1 MTERHCWSRLSRALR
16 MVLLAVACVTTSA
29 SGGGDSGFP
38 GLADQLI
45 HMPPASGPFAYNS
58 FVPPATQGA
67 SYVDP
72 VFGTTVRQLTTDHV
86 NDNIYA
92 RNMWWNADE
101 TRYLHRTTN
110 GTPWP
115 DFWNVIDVAT
125 GKVTHQGIPIGGV
138 IGGARPFEADGGFD
152 PVDPNVL
159 YALGPTSIYKI
170 TLNSVGT
177 WTSAIY
183 FTPPGGAMLKS
194 LGGTL
199 NWLDASGRYMIVR
212 YGAEPSVH
220 LYDRQNM
227 ATGPYANA
235 IDGTNYIN
243 MGSYIGLT
251 PDGQFLVGYDDRRFG
266 STYGGGVSWKIDHT
280 NRAIAASP
288 NYFWNLCGDHGA
300 FLSASNGRN
309 YMITN
314 DCYGQNQVWRVDIT
328 NSIGV
333 PGSFLSEAQQQAL
346 PNNKLLFPWASWN
359 DGSHFTTVA
368 RGALQDWAFVSS
380 EDGTD
385 TFNSGTADANGNITP
400 WHLYRQ
406 EIIAFNVLTGKVR
419 RLAHHRSRSV
429 FNDYFSSPRLS
440 ASWGGK
446 YVGFA
451 SNFNQSG
458 VNDIYVIPFSATLD
472 MISPTV
478 SITSQSRGQPLPRGA
493 QGKRRDR

>member
-1 MTERHCWSRLSRALR
+1 MGGTGSRDVDDHRPTPEGSKMTERHCWSRLSRALR

-110 GTPWP
+110 GRPWP

-125 GKVTHQGIPIGGV
+125 GKVTHKGIPIGGV
-138 IGGARPFEADGGFD
+138 IGGAGPFAADGGFD

-170 TLNSVGT
+170 TLNADGT
-177 WTSAIY
+177 WTSTAY
-183 FTPPGGAMLKS
+183 FTPPGGVALKS

-199 NWLDASGRYMIVR
+199 NWLDASGHYMVVR
-212 YGAEPSVH
+212 YGAEPSVYV
-220 LYDRQNM
+220 YDRKNL
-227 ATGPYANA
+227 AAGPYANPVRGDNT
-235 IDGTNYIN
+235 IDT
-243 MGSYIGLT
+243 GSYIGIT
-251 PDGQFLVGYDDRRFG
+251 PDGQFLVGYEKG
-266 STYGGGVSWKIDHT
+266 AGLQGHAGVSWKIDHA
-280 NRAIAASP
+280 NRAIAPSK
-288 NYFWNLCGDHGA
+288 NVFWSLCGDHGS
-300 FLSASNGRN
+300 FISASNGHN
-309 YMITN
+309 YMITF
-314 DCYGQNQVWRVDIT
+314 DCYDSPEIWRVDIA
-328 NSIGV
+328 NNANGL
-333 PGSFLSEAQQQAL
+333 GYAQQKAL
-346 PNNKLLFPWASWN
+346 PDNKRLITLTWN
-359 DGSHFTTVA
+359 DAGHVTTVA
-368 RGALQDWAFVSS
+368 RGPLQDWAFVAT

-385 TFNSGTADANGNITP
+385 TFNSGKADASGNVTP
-400 WHLYRQ
+400 WTAYRQ
-406 EIIAFNVLTGKVR
+406 EIIAINVLTGQAR

-429 FNDYFSSPRLS
+429 FNDYFASPRLS

-451 SNFNQSG
+451 SNFNQSR
-458 VNDIYVIPFSATLD
+458 VNDIYVIPFSATLAPD
-472 MISPTV
+472 T
-478 SITSQSRGQPLPRGA
+478 T
-493 QGKRRDR
+493 